1 MNGKMKKVVNFAV
14 ICLWVLGTIGGV
26 GYGIYEGAYP
36 IAAGCLVNGILTLP
50 TVKKHF
56 DELQS

>member
-1 MNGKMKKVVNFAV
+1 MKKLISFLV
-14 ICLWVLGTIGGV
+14 ICLWVIGTIGGV

-36 IAAGCLVNGILTLP
+36 VAAGCLVNGILALP

-56 DELQS
+56 DILVNK